1 MRCKNCGTENDENRY
16 ICENC
21 GSPLYDE
28 NNIETQNNS
37 ATQTFGAVQ
46 PIDDEYRPAIQSSN
60 DTYNK
65 GDKNKLEEKKSII
78 VIAILAVVLIAIII
92 SVVLIAHGNSGNTDT
107 TASNTQSTVSTA
119 SETSSYY
126 GINTTKEETTESTT
140 KETTTEQTTTTTTKK
155 RETTTELKTYSIK
168 LISQGGGTV
177 EGSGTYEEG
186 ENVTIVA
193 NPDNNYEFEGWYSNG
208 KKISSSMA
216 YSFTAAKD
224 ISISA
229 VFVETTT
236 AEDIEDLDGG
246 LD

>member
-1 MRCKNCGTENDENRY
+1 MRCKNCGTENDDNRY

-28 NNIETQNNS
+28 NEIETPNTT
-37 ATQTFGAVQ
+37 ATQTFGAV
-46 PIDDEYRPAIQSSN
+46 PSMDDEYRPAVQTNNNTDIKS
-60 DTYNK
+60 
-65 GDKNKLEEKKSII
+65 DKSKPEEKKSII
-78 VIAILAVVLIAIII
+78 VIAILAVVLVAIII
-92 SVVLIAHGNSGNTDT
+92 SVVLIAHGNSRNNNTT
-107 TASNTQSTVSTA
+107 TSSTQSTTSTT
-119 SETSSYY
+119 SEKYNYY
-126 GINTTKEETTESTT
+126 NNTTKERTTESTT
-140 KETTTEQTTTTTTKK
+140 EKTTTEKTTTTTTKK
-155 RETTTELKTYSIK
+155 KETTTELKTYSVK

-193 NPDNNYEFEGWYSNG
+193 NPDSDYEFEGWYSNG

-216 YSFTAAKD
+216 YSFTATKD

-229 VFVETTT
+229 VFVEVTT